1 MDDLLD
7 KRRKTTCFEKKKK
20 KGILNKKIFM
30 AMK

>member
-20 KGILNKKIFM
+20 GILNKKIFM

>member
-20 KGILNKKIFM
+20 GILKKISM